1 VSSVLARINSK
12 EPDDKVLTLDLG
24 AFFSLMP
31 TTVAS
36 LTEPAIMTAGFGLL
50 VTGTSPR
57 Q

>member
-1 VSSVLARINSK
+1 MSSMLAIINFK
-12 EPDDKVLTLDLG
+12 EPEVKVLILDVG

-50 VTGTSPR
+50 VTGTSLR
-57 Q
+57 